1 MTVRYHYRAAD
12 ASGRVVEGDLQSQSR
27 RSAIEDLRRQSLFP
41 VDVSEIGA
49 VEQSRRVEHSSLADA
64 LAVWTRTLA
73 TMLSAGL
80 PLERALSFSSADMSN
95 DALSG
100 AVENVRAAVSE
111 GSSFAAAL
119 RKHPKVFGALYVAM
133 ASAGEETGAL
143 DQVLARLAD
152 SLDEAAELRGK
163 VRSALLYPALMA
175 IVATMGVTVIL
186 LFVIPRF
193 VEMLGE
199 VGGSLPVSTRLLI
212 ALSSA
217 MTGWWWLWVPLA
229 GAAVALTYRW
239 LSVPANRF
247 KWHRA
252 RLRVPVFGD
261 LERNHVTARFTRTV
275 GLLQRSGVGIMS
287 SLRIARS
294 AITNDF
300 IGEQVA
306 RATEGVGQGKRLG
319 AELQGVFPPLAVQL
333 MSVGEESGQLA
344 DLCIRAADNY
354 DRDVSRRLRT
364 AISLMEPTLIVVFG
378 LLVGFV
384 ALAMLQAIYSV
395 NAHVG

>member
-1 MTVRYHYRAAD
+1 MTARYRYRAAD
-12 ASGRVVEGDLQSQSR
+12 ASGRVIEGDLQSQSR

-49 VEQSRRVEHSSLADA
+49 IEQSHKAERSSLADA

-80 PLERALSFSSADMSN
+80 PLERALSFASGESSNAT
-95 DALSG
+95 LTT
-100 AVENVRAAVSE
+100 AVESVRTDIRD
-111 GSSFAAAL
+111 GSSFARAL
-119 RKHPKVFGALYVAM
+119 RKQPKVFGALYVAM
-133 ASAGEETGAL
+133 ASAGEESGAL

-152 SLDEAAELRGK
+152 NLDEAAELRGK

-199 VGGSLPVSTRLLI
+199 VGGALPFSTRLLI

-217 MTGWWWLWVPLA
+217 MTGWWWVWVPLA
-229 GAAVALTYRW
+229 AAAVALVYRW
-239 LSVPANRF
+239 HSAPANRY

-252 RLRVPVFGD
+252 RLGIPVFGD
-261 LERNHVTARFTRTV
+261 LERNYVTARFARTV

-300 IGEQVA
+300 IGEQVE
-306 RATEGVGQGKRLG
+306 RVTEGVEQGRRLG
-319 AELQGVFPPLAVQL
+319 TELQGIFPPLAVQL
-333 MSVGEESGQLA
+333 MSVGEESGRLA
-344 DLCIRAADNY
+344 ELCLRVADNY

-364 AISLMEPTLIVVFG
+364 AISLLEPTLIVVFG

>member
-1 MTVRYHYRAAD
+1 MTARYRFRAAD

-27 RSAIEDLRRQSLFP
+27 SSAIEDLRRQSLFP
-41 VDVSEIGA
+41 VDVSEIG
-49 VEQSRRVEHSSLADA
+49 VTEQSRRVEHTSLSEA

-73 TMLSAGL
+73 TMLSAGV
-80 PLERALSFSSADMSN
+80 PLERAISFSSAESSN
-95 DALSG
+95 DALST
-100 AVENVRAAVSE
+100 AVMKVQGDIRD
-111 GSSFAAAL
+111 GSSFAASL

-133 ASAGEETGAL
+133 ATAGEESGAL

-152 SLDEAAELRGK
+152 NLDEAAELRGK

-186 LFVIPRF
+186 LFVIPQF

-199 VGGSLPVSTRLLI
+199 VGGSLPFSTRVLI
-212 ALSSA
+212 ALSSV
-217 MTGWWWLWVPLA
+217 MTGWWWLWVPLV
-229 GAAVALTYRW
+229 GAAMALVYQW
-239 LSVPANRF
+239 HLNPSNRF
-247 KWHRA
+247 EWHRA
-252 RLRVPVFGD
+252 RLRIPVLGD
-261 LERNHVTARFTRTV
+261 LERNYVTARFSRTV
-275 GLLQRSGVGIMS
+275 GLLQRSGVGIIS

-300 IGEQVA
+300 IGQQVE

-333 MSVGEESGQLA
+333 MSVGEESGRLA
-344 DLCIRAADNY
+344 DLCLRAADNY

-364 AISLMEPTLIVVFG
+364 AISLLEPTLIVVFG

>member
-1 MTVRYHYRAAD
+1 MTARYHYRAAD
-12 ASGRVVEGDLQSQSR
+12 ASGRLIEGDLQSQSR
-27 RSAIEDLRRQSLFP
+27 SSAIEDLRRQSLFP
-41 VDVSEIGA
+41 VDVSEVGA
-49 VEQSRRVEHSSLADA
+49 ATQSRRIERSSLADA

-80 PLERALSFSSADMSN
+80 PLERSLSFSSSEVSN
-95 DALSG
+95 AALT
-100 AVENVRAAVSE
+100 AAAENVRTDIRS

-119 RKHPKVFGALYVAM
+119 RKHPRVFGALYIAM
-133 ASAGEETGAL
+133 ASAGEESGAL

-199 VGGSLPVSTRLLI
+199 VGGSLPFSTRLLI

-217 MTGWWWLWVPLA
+217 MTGWWWLWVPLVA
-229 GAAVALTYRW
+229 GVAGLVYQWHAA
-239 LSVPANRF
+239 PANRF

-252 RLRVPVFGD
+252 RLRIPVFGD
-261 LERNHVTARFTRTV
+261 LERNYVTARFARTV
-275 GLLQRSGVGIMS
+275 GLLQRSGVGIIS

-300 IGEQVA
+300 IGDQVE
-306 RATEGVGQGKRLG
+306 RATEKVGQGRRLG
-319 AELQGVFPPLAVQL
+319 TELQGIFPPLAVQL
-333 MSVGEESGQLA
+333 MSVGEESGRLA
-344 DLCIRAADNY
+344 DLCLRAADNY

-364 AISLMEPTLIVVFG
+364 AISLLEPTLIVVFG
-378 LLVGFV
+378 ALVGFV